1 MKNFLLS
8 MVALA
13 ALAACEKNNDAP
25 DYSNQKVSIDPIIT
39 KATDVNFENG
49 DKVGLSIIKG
59 TENYVTNAE
68 MTFANNLFT
77 GDVVWYSDSETASKF
92 VAYYPFSSDGV
103 PTTFSVIAD
112 QNSNNGYTKSDL
124 MGAVRSDVKP
134 SDNAVTV
141 AFKHL
146 LTKVVFKIKNE
157 SGSDISAV
165 VLKGLAPTANVD
177 LANLSVSVA
186 STAASNI
193 TAMEVTANSTYWAII
208 VPQSVAMELVV
219 TTKSGLELVQKLAST
234 DLVAGGRYN
243 INALVTKSGLDI
255 KLSGEIEDWD
265 DKGDIPGDEGGE
277 EAAFEEHLSENYFM
291 YDGVKYNTV
300 KLSNGQI
307 WMAQPMRY
315 VPKGYTVSADPKEES
330 HIWYPYTFVNEGTP
344 AALKANSV
352 KALTDDA
359 SVEKYGY
366 LYDFYGAANVKEVNT
381 ENMKSF
387 EGVQGICP
395 KGWHIPTR
403 ADYLALCGYSNKGK
417 DDSAP
422 VKKEDALFYD
432 ATYEGGKVASFD
444 AAGWNFVRTG
454 ARQKTNFDAEGQYMN
469 SQLCS
474 GNTTIA
480 DLYGQAAV
488 TYCLTSTYAT
498 HTEKDGQLTAVSMFG
513 LMTTYTSAKYPE
525 GRVTLA
531 NASVNFGVQLRCVRD
546 AE

>member
-1 MKNFLLS
+1 MKKFLLS

-59 TENYVTNAE
+59 SENYVTNAE
-68 MTFANNLFT
+68 MTFGNNVFT
-77 GDVVWYSDSETASKF
+77 GDVVWYSDSEVASKF
-92 VAYYPFSSDGV
+92 VAYYPFNANGV
-103 PTTFSVIAD
+103 PTTFTVAED

-124 MGAVRSDVKP
+124 MGAVRNDVKP

-157 SGSDISAV
+157 SGSDISSV
-165 VLKGLAPTANVD
+165 VLKGLVPTANVD
-177 LANLSVSVA
+177 LANLSVSAA

-193 TAMEVTANSTYWAII
+193 TAMEVTANSAYQAII
-208 VPQSVAMELVV
+208 VPQTVAMELVV

-265 DKGDIPGDEGGE
+265 DKGDIPGEDGGE
-277 EAAFEEHLSENYFM
+277 EAAFEEHLDENYFM

-330 HIWYPYTFVNEGTP
+330 HIWYPYTFVNEGAP
-344 AALKANSV
+344 AAMKANDV

-366 LYDFYGAANVKEVNT
+366 LYDFYAAANVKEVNT
-381 ENMKSF
+381 GNMKSF

-395 KGWHIPTR
+395 KGWHIPTQ
-403 ADYLALCGYSNKGK
+403 AEYLALCGISNKSK
-417 DDSAP
+417 DGTVA
-422 VKKEDALFYD
+422 VKKDDALFYD
-432 ATYEGGKVASFD
+432 ASYEGAKVASFD

-454 ARQKTNFDAEGQYMN
+454 ARQKTNFAAVGQYMN
-469 SQLCS
+469 SQLWS
-474 GNTTIA
+474 GNTSLTDIV
-480 DLYGQAAV
+480 GQAAM
-488 TYCLTSTYAT
+488 TYYLTSTYAT

-513 LMTTYTSAKYPE
+513 LMTTYNTNKYPE
-525 GRVTLA
+525 GRVTLSF
-531 NASVNFGVQLRCVRD
+531 NSIHNGVQLRCVRD

>member
-1 MKNFLLS
+1 

-59 TENYVTNAE
+59 AENYVTNAE
-68 MTFANNLFT
+68 MTFANNVFT

-92 VAYYPFSSDGV
+92 VAYYPFNSEGI
-103 PTTFSVIAD
+103 PTIFSVIAD
-112 QNSNNGYTKSDL
+112 QNGNNGYGYTKSDL
-124 MGAVRSDVKP
+124 MGAVRNDVKP

-157 SGSDISAV
+157 SGSDISSV
-165 VLKGLAPTANVD
+165 VLKGLVPTANVD

-186 STAASNI
+186 SAAVSGI
-193 TAMEVTANSTYWAII
+193 RAMEVTANSAYQAII
-208 VPQSVAMELVV
+208 VPQTATIELVV

-234 DLVAGGRYN
+234 ELVSGGRYN

-265 DKGDIPGDEGGE
+265 DKGDIPGDEGGQG
-277 EAAFEEHLSENYFM
+277 AAFEEHLSENYFM

-330 HIWYPYTFVNEGTP
+330 HIWYPYTFVNEGAP
-344 AALKANSV
+344 AAMKAKDV

-366 LYDFYGAANVKEVNT
+366 LYDFYAAANIKEINT

-417 DDSAP
+417 DESAP

-432 ATYEGGKVASFD
+432 AVYEGGKVASFD
-444 AAGWNFVRTG
+444 AAGWNFIRTG
-454 ARQKTNFDAEGQYMN
+454 VRQKANFAAVGQYMN
-469 SQLCS
+469 SQLWS
-474 GNTTIA
+474 GNTTLT
-480 DLYGQAAV
+480 DLFGQAAV
-488 TYCLTSTYAT
+488 TYYLTSTYAT
-498 HTEKDGQLTAVSMFG
+498 HTEKEGKLTAVSMFG
-513 LMTTYTSAKYPE
+513 LMTTYTTAKYPD

-531 NASVNFGVQLRCVRD
+531 NASVNFGAQLRCVRD

>member
-1 MKNFLLS
+1 

-59 TENYVTNAE
+59 AENYVTNAE
-68 MTFANNLFT
+68 MTFGNNVFT

-92 VAYYPFSSDGV
+92 VAYYPFSANGV
-103 PTTFSVIAD
+103 PTTFTVIEN

-124 MGAVRSDVKP
+124 MGAVRNDVKP

-157 SGSDISAV
+157 SGSDISSV
-165 VLKGLAPTANVD
+165 VLKGLVPTANVD
-177 LANLSVSVA
+177 LANLSVSVGSA
-186 STAASNI
+186 AASNI
-193 TAMEVTANSTYWAII
+193 TAMEVTANSAYQAII
-208 VPQSVAMELVV
+208 VPQTVAMELVV

-234 DLVAGGRYN
+234 ELVAGGRYN

-265 DKGDIPGDEGGE
+265 DKGDIPGEDGGE
-277 EAAFEEHLSENYFM
+277 EVAFEEHLNENYFM

-315 VPKGYTVSADPKEES
+315 APKGYTVSADPKEES
-330 HIWYPYTFVNEGTP
+330 HIWYPYTFVNEGAP
-344 AALKANSV
+344 AAIKANDV

-366 LYDFYGAANVKEVNT
+366 LYDFYAAANVKEVNAD
-381 ENMKSF
+381 NMKSF

-432 ATYEGGKVASFD
+432 AVYEGGKVASFD

-454 ARQKTNFDAEGQYMN
+454 ARQKANFAAAGQYMN
-469 SQLCS
+469 SQLWS
-474 GNTTIA
+474 GNTTLT
-480 DLYGQAAV
+480 DLFGQAAV
-488 TYCLTSTYAT
+488 TYYLTSTYAT
-498 HTEKDGQLTAVSMFG
+498 HTENDGQLKAVSMFG
-513 LMTTYTSAKYPE
+513 LMTTYTKAKYPE

-531 NASVNFGVQLRCVRD
+531 NASVNFGAQLRCVRD